1 MRRLIRGFLPNSTTF
16 LSIPQRSALSVT
28 SASSGVPSLSLFFER
43 LSFLCL
49 PLFCFHSSFS
59 LSLFSG
65 QCEQPLVHVSTF
77 RTWKDGSDIGIN
89 SLLRTIRTQHFSQCG
104 SKWLTTNRQLPLM
117 SILFTHGGR
126 AIVPNF
132 LTPSNGRVT
141 RNFSQ
146 VHAKYV
152 SDGKL
157 KYVD

>member
-1 MRRLIRGFLPNSTTF
+1 MTFLPFCLTRQLPQFHRGVLLMSPMKF
-16 LSIPQRSALSVT
+16 LRSVYYMDVYVAW
-28 SASSGVPSLSLFFER
+28 
-43 LSFLCL
+43 CL
-49 PLFCFHSSFS
+49 TLFCFHSSLS
-59 LSLFSG
+59 QSLFSA
-65 QCEQPLVHVSTF
+65 QCEQPFVHVNTF
-77 RTWKDGSDIGIN
+77 RTWKEGSDIGIN

-104 SKWLTTNRQLPLM
+104 SKWLTTNKQLPLM

-132 LTPSNGRVT
+132 LTSSNGKVT
-141 RNFSQ
+141 RKFSQ